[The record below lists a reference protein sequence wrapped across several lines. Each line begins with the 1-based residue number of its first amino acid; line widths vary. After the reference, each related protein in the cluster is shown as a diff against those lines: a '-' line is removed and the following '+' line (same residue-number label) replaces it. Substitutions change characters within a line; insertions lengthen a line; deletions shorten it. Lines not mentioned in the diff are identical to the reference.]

1 MQFTFRKQVSENSRQ
16 GTFAICNQRLKSPVR
31 NHFGTANF
39 IPNEMTGNFC
49 TVCHLSFENQL
60 SRPVLAVFNICWKD
74 QGTKHYTRHNFLK
87 KKNTP
92 KNKNKKKKKRASSS
106 SRLTT
111 ILFLTSLWCSRP
123 QFPGSPLRKPGTVAT
138 KHNDKEEPFAFFRRY
153 LPTKARILPKK

>member
-1 MQFTFRKQVSENSRQ
+1 MQFTFRKQVNENSRQ
-16 GTFAICNQRLKSPVR
+16 GTFAICHQRLKSPVR

-87 KKNTP
+87 KKQ
-92 KNKNKKKKKRASSS
+92 KQKK
-106 SRLTT
+106 TG
-111 ILFLTSLWCSRP
+111 ILFFKTDHHSVPHVVMVFS
-123 QFPGSPLRKPGTVAT
+123 SPLSRVSAKEAWYSGDQTQRQRRTVCI
-138 KHNDKEEPFAFFRRY
+138 F
-153 LPTKARILPKK
+153 